1 MTMRVSTV
9 RRIMQKSGKTGMMLI
24 IMMVVAACQSAP
36 PAVSIE
42 GVKAEMSP
50 AIVGEAIVSLRIVNQ
65 GGADV
70 LTGVRTDLAGA
81 TASFHLM
88 EGLRM
93 VTVDAMPV
101 PARET
106 VDLKLGGSHIML
118 EHMDRTVKEGSPLTI
133 TLIFK
138 KSGEK
143 QMQLT
148 LQKSPSLRMN
158 QGRR

>member
-1 MTMRVSTV
+1 
-9 RRIMQKSGKTGMMLI
+9 
-24 IMMVVAACQSAP
+24 
-36 PAVSIE
+36 
-42 GVKAEMSP
+42 MSP

-88 EGLRM
+88 QGPRM
-93 VTVDAMPV
+93 VTVDTMPV

-106 VDLKLGGSHIML
+106 LDLKLGGSHIML
-118 EHMDRTVKEGSPLTI
+118 EHMDRAVKEGSPLTI
-133 TLIFK
+133 TLIFN

-143 QMQLT
+143 QVQLT

>member
-1 MTMRVSTV
+1 MNVGVSIV
-9 RRIMQKSGKTGMMLI
+9 RRIMQKLGKAGMTLI
-24 IMMVVAACQSAP
+24 VMIVVAACQSAP

-42 GVKAEMSP
+42 GAKAEMSP

-88 EGLRM
+88 EGPRM

-101 PARET
+101 PARKT
-106 VDLKLGGSHIML
+106 LDLRLGGSHIML
-118 EHMDRTVKEGSPLTI
+118 EHMNRAVKEGFPLTI

-143 QMQLT
+143 QVQLT
-148 LQKSPSLRMN
+148 LQRPPSPRMD